1 MEGPGSLGVCERI
14 DANRLSW
21 QVAVADYVNGFQVLR
36 TYYYNRGDTI
46 EKKKEKE
53 NQEIRRK
60 KKDGTGSGLHT
71 VYSTQPLRGGFFFI
85 QGKDRCTEYSV

>member
-46 EKKKEKE
+46 EKKKGKRKSG
-53 NQEIRRK
+53 NKKGK
-60 KKDGTGSGLHT
+60 KKTGRVRDCILYT
-71 VYSTQPLRGGFFFI
+71 VHSH
-85 QGKDRCTEYSV
+85 